1 MELVCHPERNEG
13 SVLKETGTKILR
25 RALAEPS
32 DEILRC
38 SQNDRGRNWNGMR
51 LVVILS
57 GTKDLFQGE
66 GEILYGACPELNDET
81 LRFTQGD
88 KARGSG

>member
-1 MELVCHPERNEG
+1 M
-13 SVLKETGTKILR
+13 
-25 RALAEPS
+25 
-32 DEILRC
+32 
-38 SQNDRGRNWNGMR
+38 W

-66 GEILYGACPELNDET
+66 REILRGACPELNDET

-88 KARGSG
+88 KRRDQNDMLKPLNDRRREAQNYKSSMW